1 MFKDVVTK
9 VLVFFTMMFN
19 VIDIFVTIKIIK
31 FGKMDENNPFMKFFL
46 DMDGEMP
53 FIFAKTFLICAGCY
67 FLYKYREKLMAQ
79 IGAYL
84 CFCFYWAL
92 ICQFYFFVFVK

>member
-1 MFKDVVTK
+1 MFKDVITK
-9 VLVFFTMMFN
+9 ILVFFTMIFN
-19 VIDIFVTIKIIK
+19 VIDIFMTIKIIK

-46 DMDGEMP
+46 DMDGVMP